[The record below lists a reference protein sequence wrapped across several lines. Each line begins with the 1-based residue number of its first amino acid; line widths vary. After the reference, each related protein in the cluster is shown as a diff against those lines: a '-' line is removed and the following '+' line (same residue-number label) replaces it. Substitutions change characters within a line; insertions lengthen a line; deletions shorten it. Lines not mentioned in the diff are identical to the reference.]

1 MTQIIIAKLSS
12 LPFVLHPS
20 SHGKHPLSVLPC
32 LSPSRVATT
41 GRPPPPPPT
50 YVPRSAY
57 SEPSPAGTHQVRATL
72 VYSCC
77 TEPSTQTLTICIRI
91 RSDPVTKCI
100 HVLWLQTL
108 LCGYTLHP
116 CPLLGSPWLWPVN
129 IEVTRLFDFLGTMI
143 SSPGLESLVE
153 PCQREFCSCL
163 ISTFLKL

>member
-12 LPFVLHPS
+12 PAI
-20 SHGKHPLSVLPC
+20 C
-32 LSPSRVATT
+32 SPSQFPRQTHSRFSRASRRLASQRLA
-41 GRPPPPPPT
+41 GRRAPPT

-57 SEPSPAGTHQVRATL
+57 SEPSPASTHQVRATL
-72 VYSCC
+72 VYCCC

-91 RSDPVTKCI
+91 WSDPVTKCI

-108 LCGYTLHP
+108 LGGYTLHP

-129 IEVTRLFDFLGTMI
+129 IEVMRLFDFLGIMI
-143 SSPGLESLVE
+143 SSPGLESLME